1 MVSRWPQALDIADS
15 YYGCATAQSGLYS
28 PFPQGCTSVV
38 QDGLKVAIFLPQT
51 PEGRSYVWFPPSLT
65 QVL

>member
-1 MVSRWPQALDIADS
+1 MVSRWPQEQDVADS
-15 YYGCATAQSGLYS
+15 YYGCATAQSGPYS
-28 PFPQGCTSVV
+28 PFPQGWTSVV
-38 QDGLKVAIFLPQT
+38 QDGLKVAIFVPQT

>member
-1 MVSRWPQALDIADS
+1 MVSRWPQAQDIGDS
-15 YYGCATAQSGLYS
+15 YYGCATALPSPRAGLHMSS
-28 PFPQGCTSVV
+28 PSVV